1 MTSYEL
7 SFQELVVGLRNQI
20 TIILLNCYPLI
31 VFWRYK
37 NHITFIFIK
46 TMSRDLLVKMVYWN
60 KKEIPIKL
68 VVDLRMA
75 EIRWGFSIS
84 HKTPP
89 FLDWDS
95 IVFKSWFLAPTT
107 A

>member
-1 MTSYEL
+1 MTSYDL
-7 SFQELVVGLRNQI
+7 THHLRKRCGFEKPNHYYFVRI
-20 TIILLNCYPLI
+20 WPSNHLKVKSYNFHFHKNTIS
-31 VFWRYK
+31 
-37 NHITFIFIK
+37 H
-46 TMSRDLLVKMVYWN
+46 DLLVKMAYWN

-89 FLDWDS
+89 F
-95 IVFKSWFLAPTT
+95 
-107 A
+107 